1 MRNGFGFVLILFG
14 AIALISNFYAF
25 NINDIWPY
33 LWPALLIVLG
43 LSSWIKNRQL
53 RLVSLIMVVVGTLY
67 FLRAMRIL
75 VVSDERMWAYIWPS
89 IIILIGLQVLLQRE
103 PRQVR
108 RKASKTS
115 ETTRPSDDQDESNER
130 PSSNQKTYNVF
141 LGAIE
146 ERVDNPAFESCAIN
160 CILGAADID
169 LRNIEFE
176 GVATLEINVVM
187 GAVDCILPNDVKL
200 VINGTPIAGSF
211 DNSCISQE
219 DSPRQLNISYTVLLG
234 GIEIAQK

>member
-1 MRNGFGFVLILFG
+1 MRNGFGFILILFG

-25 NINDIWPY
+25 NLNDIWPY

-53 RLVSLIMVVVGTLY
+53 RLVSLIMVLVGGLY

-103 PRQVR
+103 PKQPR
-108 RKASKTS
+108 RKASKTA
-115 ETTRPSDDQDESNER
+115 ETQSSSDARETSNTR

-146 ERVDNPAFESCAIN
+146 ERVDTQAFEACAVN
-160 CILGAADID
+160 CVLGAADID
-169 LRNIEFE
+169 LRDIAFE
-176 GVATLEINVVM
+176 GVATLEINVIM
-187 GAVDCILPNDVKL
+187 GAVDCILPSNLKL
-200 VINGTPIAGSF
+200 VVNGTPIAGIF
-211 DNSCISQE
+211 ENHCISDE
-219 DSPRQLNISYTVLLG
+219 DSPRQLNISYTVLFG
-234 GIEIAQK
+234 GIEISQK

>member
-1 MRNGFGFVLILFG
+1 MRNGFGLILILFG

-25 NINDIWPY
+25 NLNDIWPY

-43 LSSWIKNRQL
+43 LSTWIKNRQS
-53 RLVSLIMVVVGTLY
+53 RLVSLIMLLVGGLY

-103 PRQVR
+103 SRPAR
-108 RKASKTS
+108 RKASKTPDQS
-115 ETTRPSDDQDESNER
+115 GPIENQDDANHRPG
-130 PSSNQKTYNVF
+130 SNQKTYSVL

-146 ERVDNPAFESCAIN
+146 ERIENRAFESCAIN
-160 CILGAADID
+160 CILGAADMD
-169 LRNIEFE
+169 MRDIEFE
-176 GVATLEINVVM
+176 GVATLEINVIM
-187 GAVDCILPNDVKL
+187 GAVECILPSNLKL

-211 DNSCISQE
+211 DNRCISDE
-219 DSPRQLNISYTVLLG
+219 NSSRQLNISYTVLFG
-234 GIEIAQK
+234 GIEITQK